1 MRMTRENELMSRH
14 ARQMNITES
23 SKQALFTRVLDDR
36 YGNYRIN
43 CTYAHARDGDT
54 DRLLLYVLLF
64 AGVDPFCKLIVST
77 DFNQIG

>member
-23 SKQALFTRVLDDR
+23 SKQALFTRTLDDR

-43 CTYAHARDGDT
+43 CIYAHARNDAAQNDCYYMYYY
-54 DRLLLYVLLF
+54 L
-64 AGVDPFCKLIVST
+64 S
-77 DFNQIG
+77 